1 MKIRE
6 RNGPSKGISKQ
17 REAHERS
24 LFAPKFAGMS
34 REITFQPE
42 GCAHKAAWDLVN
54 KKHFHA
60 QKKGDKAAFDSHN
73 EARATS
79 ASNSKVP
86 EKKRIRDW
94 LRSFNAHAEQEGFEL
109 GRNSYCEEIHNR
121 YRNSDNVKW
130 EVQTNE
136 KAQVYVEDL
145 GLFLIVQILEDTL
158 AVQSLGQLCE
168 EHGYSYEWV
177 GGQQPRLTKKGSEN
191 YLQTVWLRTYFSMLE
206 REGERGRRRRGVHLF
221 DISATCL
228 DCKRRV
234 RLSSFFSCNT
244 HELVCALL
252 CFTFMTVWIKANQF
266 ECTLYD
272 FHLCALW
279 RKREFIETILVINIL
294 LTRGQYRSRRWIIIA
309 VLCVH
314 VWCL

>member
-1 MKIRE
+1 MSVVFSR
-6 RNGPSKGISKQ
+6 RNLQGG
-17 REAHERS
+17 HERS
-24 LFAPKFAGMS
+24 LFYQKGAPTKQRGTWWKTFTCSKKRGQRRVRLS
-34 REITFQPE
+34 YWSQGNVGVHFKSTRE
-42 GCAHKAAWDLVN
+42 
-54 KKHFHA
+54 
-60 QKKGDKAAFDSHN
+60 
-73 EARATS
+73 
-79 ASNSKVP
+79 
-86 EKKRIRDW
+86 KRIRDW
-94 LRSFNAHAEQEGFEL
+94 LRSFSAHAEQEGFEL

-136 KAQVYVEDL
+136 EAQVYVEDL

-177 GGQQPRLTKKGSEN
+177 GGQQPRLTKKGSEI

-206 REGERGRRRRGVHLF
+206 REGERVRRRHGVHLF

-244 HELVCALL
+244 HELVCAPF
-252 CFTFMTVWIKANQF
+252 CFTFLTVWLKANQF

-272 FHLCALW
+272 FHLFALW
-279 RKREFIETILVINIL
+279 RKKGVHWDYPCNQHLTDSWSVSIQNMNNNNCSFVRSCLVSIK
-294 LTRGQYRSRRWIIIA
+294 
-309 VLCVH
+309 
-314 VWCL
+314 